1 LIADAA
7 AWATKL
13 NEHGKAIEFLEA
25 GRSVFWAQAVRLHTP
40 LDSHRSADPELTKRF
55 LEISKELEVGSY
67 RDVSDLGMLPP
78 DNKAHTTLDA
88 EDRHYRELNSAWVQ
102 ALENARK
109 LPGLEG
115 LLRPKELQELKMS
128 ARNGPVVS
136 LNAHG
141 FGCTALILDPT
152 GNVQCVNLP
161 HMSWHGAHYLVDLFR
176 AVVRGSELQINKLLR
191 TPPPSIS
198 LDLLQDRLQGNIED
212 SHLLNPDFIFGALL
226 MVLWNSLVK
235 PIFREMGLKAREQ

>member
-1 LIADAA
+1 
-7 AWATKL
+7 
-13 NEHGKAIEFLEA
+13 
-25 GRSVFWAQAVRLHTP
+25 
-40 LDSHRSADPELTKRF
+40 
-55 LEISKELEVGSY
+55 
-67 RDVSDLGMLPP
+67 MLPP

-136 LNAHG
+136 LNAYG

-198 LDLLQDRLQGNIED
+198 LDPLQDRLQGNIED